1 MVEFEPDSYYLKKGR
16 YYSQIAQ
23 RGTINTL
30 RLIVT
35 SIRQR
40 IIFSDF
46 GASEDR
52 PVLLRTIPLPNIQGL
67 RTHFER
73 TGRHLSSWP
82 EQRRQQIER
91 TRQRQMPPPLAA

>member
-1 MVEFEPDSYYLKKGR
+1 MIEFEPDSYYLKKGS

-23 RGTINTL
+23 RGFVNTL
-30 RLIVT
+30 RLIAT

-46 GASEDR
+46 GALQDR
-52 PVLLRTIPLPNIQGL
+52 PRLLRRLPLPNIQGL

-73 TGRHLSSWP
+73 TGRHLSNWP
-82 EQRRQQIER
+82 AQRAEMIE
-91 TRQRQMPPPLAA
+91 RQRQMPPPLAA